1 MPVYDAL
8 ACKFLSGDIPGMLE
22 AIDAGTEVLT
32 EDHNLGLV
40 SLACY

>member
-8 ACKFLSGDIPGMLE
+8 VNKFLSSDIPGMVE

-40 SLACY
+40 RPAYD